1 MRPIKN
7 RFARFLIY
15 LTLSVYVAG
24 ASIPF
29 LWTLLQS
36 LKTVG
41 QANARVPLFIFKP
54 TLNSY
59 SKLWLLTVPD
69 NLPALLLGIVA
80 ACLLVIILAVFLNRR
95 KASKLVVGA
104 VVLAGFGLILWAI
117 PRFAKM
123 ADWYDFFVNTIIITV
138 FAVTIAVA
146 LSATAGYAIARKH
159 GHSGALLLVVALAL
173 GSLPPMAF
181 ALPYYQLSAMLGVQ
195 DSYILVIAVM
205 VGLLQPFSIWM
216 LRGYFMEIP
225 RDIDDSAMIDGAS
238 RLRAFWS
245 VVAPIAWP
253 GIVAVGLLNVL
264 GVYHNFLIIRVLT
277 SLRWTLAVAI
287 TKYVGSVYAAT
298 DTVPF
303 AAAVSASVPL
313 LILVFFFQAQLV
325 KGLGAG
331 AVKG

>member
-15 LTLSVYVAG
+15 LALTVFVAS

-41 QANARVPLFIFKP
+41 QANSRVPLIIFQP
-54 TLNSY
+54 TLDSY
-59 SKLWLLTVPD
+59 AKLWLLSVPD

-80 ACLLVIILAVFLNRR
+80 ACLLVVFLAIFLNRR
-95 KASKLVVGA
+95 KAPKLAVGA
-104 VVLAGFGLILWAI
+104 VILAGIGLILWGI
-117 PRFAKM
+117 PRFIKM
-123 ADWYDFFVNTIIITV
+123 ADWYDFFVNTVIITV
-138 FAVTIAVA
+138 FAVTISIT
-146 LSATAGYAIARKH
+146 LSASAGYAIARKR

-181 ALPYYQLSAMLGVQ
+181 ALPYYQLSALLHVQ

-205 VGLLQPFSIWM
+205 VGLQQPFAIWM
-216 LRGYFMEIP
+216 LRGFFMEIP
-225 RDIDDSAMIDGAS
+225 RDIDESAMIDGAS
-238 RLRAFWS
+238 RLRAFWA

-253 GIVAVGLLNVL
+253 GVIVVAILNVL

-277 SLRWTLAVAI
+277 SLKWTLAVAI
-287 TKYVGSVYAAT
+287 TKYVGSIYAAT

-303 AAAVSASVPL
+303 AAAVSASIPL
-313 LILVFFFQAQLV
+313 LILVFFFQNQLV